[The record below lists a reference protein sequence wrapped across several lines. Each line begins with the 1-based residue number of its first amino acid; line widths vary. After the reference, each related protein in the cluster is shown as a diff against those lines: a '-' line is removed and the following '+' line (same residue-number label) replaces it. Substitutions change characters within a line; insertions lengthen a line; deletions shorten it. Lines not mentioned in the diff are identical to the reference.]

1 MFNSHLSSR
10 PRPLWLAALSIAVG
24 VMTASVGQAGQSP
37 PSVKIDLDQAI
48 QLALAHN
55 HALRAA
61 RTQIEQSRAA
71 EITAA
76 IRPNPLLVVDYLPGI
91 PLSPSQFTSDNLN
104 LISEFDAGATF
115 TFERGHKRQA
125 RISAARDQTAVTQS
139 LVSDNERTLTFN
151 AAQQFVNVL
160 LAKSTLDFAKQDLDS
175 FQNTVG
181 ISESQYQ
188 AGAISEGDLL
198 KIKLQLLTFQTD
210 VSSAELALVQ
220 ARAGLRQFLGYDAV
234 PEDYDVVGDLAYTP
248 LHLNQQDLEL
258 MAIQHRP
265 DLAEAKRGI
274 TASDS
279 QYKLARANGK
289 RDLITNFFYTHVS
302 GINSAS
308 FLMNIEIPIWDRN
321 QGEIARTRYAMDQ
334 AQESE
339 RAAEDTVMTDVRNAY
354 EGLHTADQ
362 VAGLY
367 QSGYLKQA
375 QDSRDISEYAYKR
388 GAASL
393 LDFLDAERSYRA
405 TQLAYR
411 QALANYMLAVEQ
423 VREAVGVRN
432 LP

>member
-210 VSSAELALVQ
+210 VS
-220 ARAGLRQFLGYDAV
+220 
-234 PEDYDVVGDLAYTP
+234 
-248 LHLNQQDLEL
+248 
-258 MAIQHRP
+258 
-265 DLAEAKRGI
+265 
-274 TASDS
+274 
-279 QYKLARANGK
+279 
-289 RDLITNFFYTHVS
+289 
-302 GINSAS
+302 
-308 FLMNIEIPIWDRN
+308 
-321 QGEIARTRYAMDQ
+321 
-334 AQESE
+334 
-339 RAAEDTVMTDVRNAY
+339 
-354 EGLHTADQ
+354 
-362 VAGLY
+362 
-367 QSGYLKQA
+367 
-375 QDSRDISEYAYKR
+375 
-388 GAASL
+388 
-393 LDFLDAERSYRA
+393 
-405 TQLAYR
+405 
-411 QALANYMLAVEQ
+411 
-423 VREAVGVRN
+423 
-432 LP
+432 

>member
-1 MFNSHLSSR
+1 MLNFRLDSHS
-10 PRPLWLAALSIAVG
+10 RPLWLAVLSIAVA
-24 VMTASVGQAGQSP
+24 VMAAGLGHAGQSP

-55 HALRAA
+55 HALRAV
-61 RTQIEQSRAA
+61 RTQIQQSRAA
-71 EITAA
+71 EITAS
-76 IRPNPLLVVDYLPGI
+76 IRPNPVFTYDDLFVPITPGDFN
-91 PLSPSQFTSDNLN
+91 STTLN
-104 LISEFDAGATF
+104 QISEFDVGAGF
-115 TFERGHKRQA
+115 TWERGHKRQA
-125 RISAARDQTAVTQS
+125 RIQAARDQTAVTQS
-139 LVSDNERTLTFN
+139 LVGDNERTLTFDV
-151 AAQQFVNVL
+151 AQQFVSVL
-160 LAKSTLDFAKQDLDS
+160 LAKSTLDFARQDLDS
-175 FQNTVG
+175 FQKTVD
-181 ISESQYQ
+181 ISESQYK

-220 ARAGLRQFLGYDAV
+220 ARAGLRQLLGYDAV
-234 PEDYDVVGDLAYTP
+234 PENYEVAGDLAYTP

-258 MAIQHRP
+258 MALQHRP
-265 DLAEAKRGI
+265 DLTAARQGI
-274 TASDS
+274 TAADS

-289 RDLITNFFYTHVS
+289 RDLFTNFLYTHVAA
-302 GINSAS
+302 IDSAS
-308 FLMNIEIPIWDRN
+308 FLTSIEIPVWDRN

-339 RAAEDTVMTDVRNAY
+339 KAAEDLVMTDVRNAY

-411 QALANYMLAVEQ
+411 QALANYMLAIEQ

>member
-1 MFNSHLSSR
+1 MLNLRLDSHS
-10 PRPLWLAALSIAVG
+10 RPLWLAGLPIAVA
-24 VMTASVGQAGQSP
+24 VMAAGLGQAGQSP
-37 PSVKIDLDQAI
+37 PFVKIDLDQAI
-48 QLALAHN
+48 QLAMAHN

-61 RTQIEQSRAA
+61 RTQIQQSRAA
-71 EITAA
+71 EITAG
-76 IRPNPLLVVDYLPGI
+76 IRPNPVFTYDDLFVPITSSDFNSSNINLV
-91 PLSPSQFTSDNLN
+91 T
-104 LISEFDAGATF
+104 EFDVGAGF
-115 TFERGHKRQA
+115 TWERGHKRQA
-125 RISAARDQTAVTQS
+125 RIQAARDQTAVTQS
-139 LVSDNERTLTFN
+139 LVGDDERTLTFSV
-151 AAQQFVNVL
+151 AQQFVSVL
-160 LAKSTLDFAKQDLDS
+160 LAQSTLDFARQDLDS
-175 FQNTVG
+175 FQKTVD
-181 ISESQYQ
+181 ISGSQYK

-210 VSSAELALVQ
+210 VSSAELALIQ
-220 ARAGLRQFLGYDAV
+220 ARAGLRQLLGYDAV
-234 PEDYDVVGDLAYTP
+234 PENYEVAGDLAYTP
-248 LHLNQQDLEL
+248 LHVNQQDLQL

-265 DLAEAKRGI
+265 DLAMAKRGI
-274 TASDS
+274 AAADS
-279 QYKLARANGK
+279 QYKLAQANGK
-289 RDLITNFFYTHVS
+289 RDLFTDFLYTHVG

-308 FLMNIEIPIWDRN
+308 FLMNIEIPVWDRN
-321 QGEIARTRYAMDQ
+321 QGEIARSRYAMDQ

-339 RAAEDTVMTDVRNAY
+339 RAAEDLVMTDVRNAY

-362 VAGLY
+362 VAELY

-393 LDFLDAERSYRA
+393 LDFLDAERSYRT